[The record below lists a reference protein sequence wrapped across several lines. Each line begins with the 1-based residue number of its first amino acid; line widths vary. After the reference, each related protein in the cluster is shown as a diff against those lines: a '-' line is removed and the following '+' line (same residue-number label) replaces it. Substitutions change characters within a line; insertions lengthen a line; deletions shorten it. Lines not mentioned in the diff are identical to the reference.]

1 MTLQGFVRKQIPTA
15 KVIVHFDRDQR
26 LDNDEEILKL
36 LNDCEQRSI
45 PAFITELCEI
55 ENYFCQPMHL
65 QAIYGLDKEESEELY
80 NRCLLELEQMTK
92 DKLSNFILRSRPRL
106 GRNADGKPDIAV
118 LRTCV
123 DEIYAKHRSSITPGK
138 ELLGKLKNHIQG
150 VLRKDPT
157 LIHGSSSALKSQA
170 LSDALDA

>member
-55 ENYFCQPMHL
+55 ENYFCQPMVL

-92 DKLSNFILRSRPRL
+92 DKLSNFILRSRPL
-106 GRNADGKPDIAV
+106 
-118 LRTCV
+118 
-123 DEIYAKHRSSITPGK
+123 
-138 ELLGKLKNHIQG
+138 
-150 VLRKDPT
+150 
-157 LIHGSSSALKSQA
+157 
-170 LSDALDA
+170 